1 MINLAILAR
10 YNFEESMSNTLGI
23 CSMKTVYSFAGL
35 NTESLKMNFVEYLK
49 TQLKCWLCKQGCH
62 CNGINGTPQGL

>member
-10 YNFEESMSNTLGI
+10 YNFEESMSNTHGT

-35 NTESLKMNFVEYLK
+35 NTESLETNFV
-49 TQLKCWLCKQGCH
+49 
-62 CNGINGTPQGL
+62 